1 MISPMSRP
9 RPRPRR
15 IVLASMATTVAMGQQ
30 GYEAHLAEALTRVA
44 GTGWEVRTCRVRS
57 LRSRAPGERRLPLQA
72 VGSLPPHAG
81 RWIGRA
87 AYGRATVV
95 HRLDLRIPP
104 PAAPEVLT
112 VHDLAPLRFADEGR
126 LPRNWQASVRG
137 AAAVVVPSAFTA
149 AELEEITGVR
159 AVVITHAHDPE
170 LVGAAPLG
178 DDALATLGIS
188 RPYVLH
194 AGGAT
199 ERKNLAA
206 LADAWAMVRA
216 ERIDAT
222 LVLCGPP
229 DTRRD
234 GHFATLPGTVR
245 PGRLDRPTLVGLLRG
260 AGLVVVPST
269 YEGFGLP
276 VLEALTAGVPVV
288 ASDRGSLPE
297 VVGDAGL
304 LVEPTGPGLAEGILA
319 TLADPEG
326 AAARAASGRAR
337 ARERSWDDVAAD
349 HLDLYRRVAG

>member
-1 MISPMSRP
+1 MPRP

-15 IVLASMATTVAMGQQ
+15 IVLASMAASVAMGQQ
-30 GYEAHLAEALTRVA
+30 GYEAHLADALTRVA

-57 LRSRAPGERRLPLQA
+57 LRSRAAGERRLPLEA
-72 VGSLPPHAG
+72 VGSLPTLAG

-87 AYGRATVV
+87 TYGRAAVV

-112 VHDLAPLRFADEGR
+112 IHDLAPLRFGDEGR
-126 LPRNWQASVRG
+126 LPGGWQASVR
-137 AAAVVVPSAFTA
+137 AATAVVVSSDFTA
-149 AELEEITGVR
+149 AELEEATGVR
-159 AVVITHAHDPE
+159 AAVIGPGHDPE
-170 LVGAAPLG
+170 LVNTPPLG
-178 DDALATLGIS
+178 ADTLASLGIS
-188 RPYVLH
+188 PPYVLH

-199 ERKNLAA
+199 DRKNLAA
-206 LADAWAMVRA
+206 LAGAWAVVRS
-216 ERIDAT
+216 ERPDAT

-229 DTRRD
+229 DARRD
-234 GHFATLPGTVR
+234 RHFAALPGTVR
-245 PGRLDRPTLVGLLRG
+245 PGRLDRPTLVGLLCG
-260 AGLVVVPST
+260 AALVVVPST

-276 VLEALTAGVPVV
+276 ALEALTAGVPVV

-304 LVEPTGPGLAEGILA
+304 LVEPTDAGLAEGILA

-326 AAARAASGRAR
+326 AAARAARGRAR

-349 HLDLYRRVAG
+349 HLNLYRRVAR